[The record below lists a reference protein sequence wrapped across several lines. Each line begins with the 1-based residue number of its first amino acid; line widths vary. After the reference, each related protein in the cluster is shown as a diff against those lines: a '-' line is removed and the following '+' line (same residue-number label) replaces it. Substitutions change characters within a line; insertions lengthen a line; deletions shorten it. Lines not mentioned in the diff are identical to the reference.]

1 MLRCRRAWT
10 CSSVVAATLWAAAAL
25 AQPAPRDTMDS
36 SVLSA
41 PALEAG
47 GAATPAP
54 SSAPTAAPPRDYLA
68 EMRANFTPE
77 TRAYSN
83 LKVALAFLAPVYA
96 ALVSLL
102 VLFSGF
108 SAAMRDVAHGMGRR
122 RWVRILVYL
131 TLYTVVASIATFPIV
146 WYDGFVIEHRFGL
159 SNQPLGGWLGDQG
172 KELMLSLFFL
182 GVLPILWLA
191 YTAIA
196 RSPRWWWLWA
206 GLATLPLI
214 VGGALIEPLV
224 VDPLFNKFTPLEN
237 HQLEARILDLAAR
250 AGIPSRNVYQVN
262 KSAQTNKYNAY
273 VNGFGVSQRIVL
285 WDTTLEGMNEDEILF
300 VTGHEIGHYALR
312 HVWKGIAFTWLAS
325 LLLLWLTARMAD
337 WAVARFGER
346 WGFER
351 LDDVA
356 SLPLLALILSL
367 LAFLAQPAVNGVSRR
382 IESEADV
389 YGLEITRDNDAAAR
403 AFLKLGSQNKSNPEP
418 STFVRLVMY
427 SHPALADRVRLALS
441 YRPWAEGKPNRFYR
455 ERSPAR

>member
-1 MLRCRRAWT
+1 MLANRRGWAWGW
-10 CSSVVAATLWAAAAL
+10 VVATLCCAGAAL
-25 AQPAPRDTMDS
+25 AQSSPPDTIDR

-41 PALEAG
+41 ADRAAL
-47 GAATPAP
+47 
-54 SSAPTAAPPRDYLA
+54 SAPAAAAPASRDYRA

-77 TRAYSN
+77 NRAYSN

-102 VLFSGF
+102 VLFSGL
-108 SAAMRDVAHGMGRR
+108 SAAMRDIAHAMGRR

-131 TLYTVVASIATFPIV
+131 VLYTVVASIATFPVV

-159 SNQPLGGWLGDQG
+159 SNQPFGGWFGDQA

-191 YTAIA
+191 YTAIS
-196 RSPRWWWLWA
+196 RSPRRWWLWV
-206 GLATLPLI
+206 GLATLPII

-224 VDPLFNKFTPLEN
+224 VDPLFNKFTRLQNPR
-237 HQLEARILDLAAR
+237 LEARILDLAAR
-250 AGIPSRNVYQVN
+250 AGIPGRNVYEVD

-285 WDTTLEGMNEDEILF
+285 WDTTLRGMNEDEILF

-325 LLLLWLTARMAD
+325 LVVLWLTALLGER
-337 WAVARFGER
+337 AVRRFGER
-346 WGFER
+346 WGFDR
-351 LDDVA
+351 LEDVA
-356 SLPLLALILSL
+356 SLPLLALLFSL
-367 LAFLAQPAVNGVSRR
+367 MAFLAQPAVNGFSRR
-382 IESEADV
+382 SESEADV

-418 STFVRLVMY
+418 PAFVRLLMY
-427 SHPALADRVRLALS
+427 SHPTLADRVRLALS

-455 ERSPAR
+455 ERREAR